1 MMTLP
6 LVFAFDASQQGDN
19 LNNAFLISTQAM
31 PCLRNYAKHLP
42 LSTDGL
48 QRSGRACW
56 KHQVSPFTNIL
67 CFDLDT
73 VRHVYQINYLK
84 QHAGCP
90 RLAVIMRTN
99 WRRTCILK
107 VSDQLIM
114 NPTKNRYLPFRL
126 NSCMSFLMCQPAC
139 SDRRFQCW
147 GILFTTKIGSILQ
160 RCLCWA
166 IRRKRLAAL
175 VPALSLGNSFYVKK
189 ALITKAGSSQLEFP
203 LL

>member
-56 KHQVSPFTNIL
+56 KHQVSPLTNIL
-67 CFDLDT
+67 CFDLYT

-99 WRRTCILK
+99 WRRTRILK
-107 VSDQLIM
+107 VSAVYWKYPINWSWIQQGINTCPFDSIAARASWCANTLPYLTQHR
-114 NPTKNRYLPFRL
+114 NRGYV
-126 NSCMSFLMCQPAC
+126 S
-139 SDRRFQCW
+139 
-147 GILFTTKIGSILQ
+147 
-160 RCLCWA
+160 
-166 IRRKRLAAL
+166 RKRPGAHFQNTC
-175 VPALSLGNSFYVKK
+175 SL
-189 ALITKAGSSQLEFP
+189 
-203 LL
+203 

>member
-56 KHQVSPFTNIL
+56 KHQVSPLTNIL
-67 CFDLDT
+67 CFDLYT

-99 WRRTCILK
+99 WRRTRILK

-114 NPTKNRYLPFRL
+114 NPTRNKYLPFRL
-126 NSCMSFLMCQPAC
+126 NSCTSFLMCQHFAVFD
-139 SDRRFQCW
+139 STSKQ
-147 GILFTTKIGSILQ
+147 GIFS
-160 RCLCWA
+160 
-166 IRRKRLAAL
+166 RKRPGA
-175 VPALSLGNSFYVKK
+175 PFQNTCSL
-189 ALITKAGSSQLEFP
+189 
-203 LL
+203 